1 MRDSAMITEG
11 IHQTLTVLYPLY
23 KTEVYQ
29 RREQMMRLTAFG
41 AFGSIAM
48 TFALLLSPLKDRLS
62 PPDVLLL
69 ALGGVIWCGLFCGL
83 ILQQQHRHRLAKQ
96 VLIQLEQ
103 ALGFYEDG
111 LFIEH
116 QPLYPAKWKTAWL
129 KDRTGLHYLASLCA
143 LTGIFLLALLSA

>member
-1 MRDSAMITEG
+1 MITEG
-11 IHQTLTVLYPLY
+11 VQHTLTVLYPLY
-23 KTEVYQ
+23 KSEVYQ

-41 AFGSIAM
+41 AFVLIAM
-48 TFALLLSPLKDRLS
+48 TFALLLSPLKSRLS
-62 PPDVLLL
+62 LPEALLL
-69 ALGGVIWCGLFCGL
+69 ALGSLMWCGLMCSL

-96 VLIQLEQ
+96 VLVQIEQ

-129 KDRTGLHYLASLCA
+129 RDRSGIQYLASLCV
-143 LTGIFLLALLSA
+143 LTGIFLLALLLA

>member
-1 MRDSAMITEG
+1 MITEG
-11 IHQTLTVLYPLY
+11 VQQTLTVLYPVY

-41 AFGSIAM
+41 ACVLIAM
-48 TFALLLSPLKDRLS
+48 TFALLLSPLKSRLS
-62 PPDVLLL
+62 LFEALLL
-69 ALGGVIWCGLFCGL
+69 AMGSLIWCGLVCGL
-83 ILQQQHRHRLAKQ
+83 ILQQQYRHRLAKQ
-96 VLIQLEQ
+96 VLIQIEQ

-129 KDRTGLHYLASLCA
+129 RDRTGIHYLGSICA
-143 LTGIFLLALLSA
+143 LTVIFLLALLLP

>member
-1 MRDSAMITEG
+1 MITEG
-11 IHQTLTVLYPLY
+11 VQQTLTVLYPLY

-41 AFGSIAM
+41 AFALIAM
-48 TFALLLSPLKDRLS
+48 TFALLLSPLKSRLS
-62 PPDVLLL
+62 SFEALLL
-69 ALGGVIWCGLFCGL
+69 ALGGLIWCGLFCGL
-83 ILQQQHRHRLAKQ
+83 ILQQQYRHRLAKQ
-96 VLIQLEQ
+96 VLIQIEQ

-111 LFIEH
+111 LFMEH

-143 LTGIFLLALLSA
+143 LTAIFIVALILV